1 MSQLKLTADSGGGTV
16 AIKGPASTTGN
27 AAIELT
33 VPGTGNSTL
42 ATTATA
48 GKILQ
53 VVHQSTT
60 THFSTSSTSYVDVT
74 GVTANITPSSTSS
87 KVFIFLDVPCHIIRS
102 SGSTWEMYIKI
113 LRDSTAIF
121 GVDPSQGNYHCGI
134 GGSISSNRGV
144 FSINKQFVDSPN
156 TTSQVTYKLQV
167 KHYSNQTIDISYG
180 NEASHITL
188 MEVAA

>member
-1 MSQLKLTADSGGGTV
+1 MSRLVTNAIRSTAASSDAMTIDSAGKPAFPNGGV
-16 AIKGPASTTGN
+16 
-27 AAIELT
+27 
-33 VPGTGNSTL
+33 
-42 ATTATA
+42 

-60 THFSTSSTSYVDVT
+60 THFSTSSTSYVDT
-74 GVTANITPSSTSS
+74 GVTANITPTSNTS
-87 KVFIFLDVPCHIIRS
+87 KILIMIDAPCHIIRS
-102 SGSTWEMYIKI
+102 SGSTWEMFIKI
-113 LRDSTAIF
+113 LRDSTGIF
-121 GVDPSQGNYHCGI
+121 GVDPTSGNYHCGI

-144 FSINKQFVDSPN
+144 FSIVKQFIDSPA

-167 KHYSNQTIDISYG
+167 KHYSNQTLDISKG

>member
-1 MSQLKLTADSGGGTV
+1 MATLNATNLKHASSGSNNIVLAADG
-16 AIKGPASTTGN
+16 STTISN
-27 AAIELT
+27 LS
-33 VPGTGNSTL
+33 N
-42 ATTATA
+42 A

-74 GVTANITPSSTSS
+74 GVTANITPSSASS

-121 GVDPSQGNYHCGI
+121 GVDPTSGNYHCGL

-188 MEVAA
+188 MEIAA